1 MAKRQ
6 MPSPQPIPSREAT
19 NQTLP
24 VAPIEPTTTEISD
37 RAFTATTVYQE
48 IFARGDD
55 HYYAQ
60 HWGINE

>member
-1 MAKRQ
+1 
-6 MPSPQPIPSREAT
+6 
-19 NQTLP
+19 LP